1 MSVETFGNPFRR
13 TSESAPS
20 EIRNGEKVL
29 DLVETIET
37 HGGRFHLD
45 EMLAVAVLKDLFHN
59 KAYRLLTSNELTI
72 AQNEED
78 SAAVREKRP
87 SRMMGPYGARSIN
100 YLRRRIFDSSDPRAT
115 EVLEEARN
123 DLHRLLL
130 DKGHDLN
137 PGKLNI
143 DHHQGGVSRST
154 AGLVWSLYGE
164 AWLRSMSSHHPQMKS
179 YRDSQPEIRT
189 EQLAGM
195 WERINQKLF
204 ILADAQD
211 VGELHQS
218 KVGSVSVANHT
229 LARVVGVANR
239 PRTKKEDERTAVF
252 VAETENLGEY
262 MAALLVRESEP
273 TTPATVHESYR
284 TRISKVLGTTPS
296 TTPSDVWRTHGAALM
311 HKASVEARKI
321 LGTDVVA
328 QDAFEKSVGVAQEKI
343 ASEYWEPID
352 TLAQSNAI
360 TIQYSLGDG
369 TQIESNEFDQFAYFS
384 ALPRGESDAEVTK
397 GAHPKFEEFMIRYAT
412 EALLHEYGETQIDKS
427 KLSLSPDGCVL
438 IYESNTPIIDCDDV
452 LKNLISRPEN
462 TARYGNVVL
471 IVHKNPLRS
480 RDGLGN
486 LVHDDDKSY
495 YWLGT
500 ITDDTGGIRLRLP
513 AELRGLNREMPEDAK
528 KLDAFGLRS
537 VRFVSQTG
545 HVAQV
550 GNLED
555 AQKII
560 AWALGDVVPQGVHTF
575 AVDTVTRVAID
586 SLPQVNPPIA
596 DDNISTL
603 QPALDTLAV
612 EVGRFDEISRKHES
626 RIRAEDA
633 AVAQAVELRPPQAI
647 RPEQAAGRPETVVSR
662 NEPTPAHVQETREAL
677 ALGSGLMALSS
688 GAFLTAGLIVAV
700 PAFLTVGVVAGMV
713 AGACA
718 GGALGAYVVTKAA
731 LKIRSWF
738 GGFWKKLTG
747 GGKKGGHGHSATHAG
762 GHGHGGGH
770 H

>member
-13 TSESAPS
+13 LSESAPS
-20 EIRNGEKVL
+20 EIRDGEKVF

-37 HGGRFHLD
+37 HSGRFHLD
-45 EMLAVAVLKDLFHN
+45 EMLAIAVLKDLFHN
-59 KAYRLLTSNELTI
+59 KAYRLLTSAELAV

-78 SAAVREKRP
+78 TAAVREKRER
-87 SRMMGPYGARSIN
+87 RMLGPYGARGIN

-195 WERINQKLF
+195 WDRINEKLF
-204 ILADAQD
+204 VLADAQD
-211 VGELHQS
+211 VGELHRARIGDMS
-218 KVGSVSVANHT
+218 LDNHT
-229 LARVVGVANR
+229 LARAVGLANR

-273 TTPATVHESYR
+273 TTLATVHESYR

-343 ASEYWEPID
+343 AREYWEPID
-352 TLAQSNAI
+352 ALAQSNAI
-360 TIQYSLGDG
+360 TIQYFLGDG
-369 TQIESNEFDQFAYFS
+369 TEIESNEFDQFAYFS
-384 ALPRGESDAEVTK
+384 TLPRGKKDAEVAQ
-397 GAHPKFEEFMIRYAT
+397 GVHPKFEEFMIRYAT
-412 EALLHEYGETQIDKS
+412 EALLYEYGETQIDKS
-427 KLSLSPDGCVL
+427 RLSLSPDGRVL
-438 IYESNTPIIDCDDV
+438 IYDSNTPIIDCDDV
-452 LKNLISRPEN
+452 LKNFISRPEN

-471 IVHKNPLRS
+471 IAHKNPLRS

-486 LVHDDDKSY
+486 LVHDDGKSY

-500 ITDDTGGIRLRLP
+500 VTDDTGAIRLRLP

-528 KLDAFGLRS
+528 KLDAFGLNS

-550 GNLED
+550 GTSKMLR
-555 AQKII
+555 KSLHGR
-560 AWALGDVVPQGVHTF
+560 LGMWYLRLRRH
-575 AVDTVTRVAID
+575 
-586 SLPQVNPPIA
+586 
-596 DDNISTL
+596 L
-603 QPALDTLAV
+603 Q
-612 EVGRFDEISRKHES
+612 S
-626 RIRAEDA
+626 IR
-633 AVAQAVELRPPQAI
+633 
-647 RPEQAAGRPETVVSR
+647 
-662 NEPTPAHVQETREAL
+662 
-677 ALGSGLMALSS
+677 
-688 GAFLTAGLIVAV
+688 
-700 PAFLTVGVVAGMV
+700 
-713 AGACA
+713 
-718 GGALGAYVVTKAA
+718 
-731 LKIRSWF
+731 
-738 GGFWKKLTG
+738 
-747 GGKKGGHGHSATHAG
+747 
-762 GHGHGGGH
+762 
-770 H
+770 